1 MKPVRRGL
9 CAALLLI
16 LALTAALGGCGK
28 KQKMGEGDLL
38 RIGDEV
44 FTRQEATVFLLS
56 QHTIYTR
63 EYGEEIWNVQ
73 LSEDSFES
81 YVRKAM
87 LDYLERLFL
96 TDCAARADGI
106 ALSVTENAAAEKAAD
121 AFFRSLSEETLEKTG
136 LTREICLQACVR
148 WARTQI
154 YFRKVLGRGVDE
166 VSEEEARAVQ
176 LQIVSVDSAR
186 GIGAA
191 RELLEKI
198 KADKKKTAAEAAAGM
213 EGVSIR
219 KETVIR
225 GTYGGTFDTIV
236 FALKKDQW
244 SPVITMP
251 NEYLLVQCLAV
262 SDPAATAL
270 NKAAMEKA
278 NRERELREAV
288 ATYAK
293 DITMIYNPAAWE
305 DVSMS
310 AFAGLSA
317 ANLYDHTDGL
327 RADY

>member
-9 CAALLLI
+9 CLALVLI
-16 LALTAALGGCGK
+16 LTLVPVLGGCGK
-28 KQKMGEGDLL
+28 KQKMGDSDLL

-44 FTRQEATVFLLS
+44 FTMQEAAVFLLS
-56 QHTIYTR
+56 QHSIYAGG
-63 EYGEEIWNVQ
+63 YGEEIWNVQ
-73 LSEDSFES
+73 LSEGSFES
-81 YVRKAM
+81 YIKKAL

-106 ALSVTENAAAEKAAD
+106 ALSVAENAAAEKAAD
-121 AFFRSLSEETLEKTG
+121 RFWQGLSEETKTKTG
-136 LTREICLQACVR
+136 LTREICLQAVFR
-148 WARTQI
+148 YARAQI
-154 YFRKVLGRGVDE
+154 YFRKVLGRTPGEISD
-166 VSEEEARAVQ
+166 EEARAAV

-186 GIGAA
+186 GIGTA
-191 RELLEKI
+191 RELLDKI
-198 KADKKKTAAEAAAGM
+198 TADKKKTAVEAAAGI
-213 EGVSIR
+213 EGVTVR

-251 NEYLLVQCLAV
+251 DAYLLVQCLEV

-278 NRERELREAV
+278 KRESELQEAV
-288 ATYAK
+288 AAYGK
-293 DITMIYNPAAWE
+293 SITMICNPAAWE
-305 DVSMS
+305 EVSMS
-310 AFAGLSA
+310 AFEGLSLV
-317 ANLYDHTDGL
+317 NLYDYTDSL